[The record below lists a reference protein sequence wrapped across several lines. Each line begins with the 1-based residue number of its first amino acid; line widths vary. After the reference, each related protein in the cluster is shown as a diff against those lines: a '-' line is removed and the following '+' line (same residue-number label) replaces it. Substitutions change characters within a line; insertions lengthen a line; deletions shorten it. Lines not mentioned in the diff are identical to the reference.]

1 MIYRRHGKTG
11 EKLSIVGFGGMRFKN
26 IKDREVCVNMILEA
40 AKLGINYFD
49 TAPMYFGIKSEQTFG
64 DAFKELKKQNIP
76 FYSSTKTFETTETG
90 IRKELDK
97 QLKRLG
103 LDAVDFYH
111 IWSVTSLD
119 NWRKRKR
126 DGILDTFIKLKE
138 EGLIR
143 HICVSSHLIWDDI
156 KELLEENIFEAVLFG
171 YSAYNFSVRQK
182 AFDAIKQYD
191 IGCVVMNPLGGGII
205 PQHPEIFEFI
215 KKDKNQ
221 SVVEAALHFI
231 FSHEKITTALV
242 GFSTVEEVHEAVRAV
257 ETFKGTDEAHLNKI
271 KGEATNSFGTLC
283 TGCQYC
289 DNCPVEIPIPKYMEA
304 YNHKILYNSDKALL
318 DRLKWHWDIPK
329 EIAGTCIDCGQCEKV
344 CTQHI
349 PIIRRLKEIAS
360 L

>member
-1 MIYRRHGKTG
+1 MIYRKHGRTG

-26 IKDREVCVNMILEA
+26 IDDREACVSMILEA

-49 TAPMYFGIKSEQTFG
+49 TAPLYFGIKSEQTFG
-64 DAFKELKKQNIP
+64 DAFKELKKQNMP
-76 FYSSTKTFETTETG
+76 FYSSTKTFETTEHG
-90 IRKELDK
+90 IRKELDR

-103 LDAVDFYH
+103 LDAIDFYH

-126 DGILDTFIKLKE
+126 DGILDTFVKLKE

-143 HICVSSHLIWDDI
+143 HICVSSHLIGDDI
-156 KELLEENIFEAVLFG
+156 NELLQENIFEAVLFG

-182 AFDAIKQYD
+182 AFEAIKKYD

-215 KKDKNQ
+215 KEDKHE
-221 SVVEAALHFI
+221 SIVEAALHFI

-242 GFSTVEEVHEAVRAV
+242 GFGTLEEVRQAVHTV
-257 ETFKGTDEAHLNKI
+257 ETFKGVDEAYLNKI

-304 YNHKILYNSDKALL
+304 YNHKILYNSDKAIL
-318 DRLKWHWDIPK
+318 DRLKWHWEIPK
-329 EIAGTCIDCGQCEKV
+329 EIAGTCIECGQCEEV

-349 PIIRRLKEIAS
+349 PIISRLKEIAS